1 MGIPALFR
9 GKPNMDSLVSL
20 GSLTAGIYSIFVMME
35 ILITSESS
43 SPLYFESAGMILT
56 LVSVGKYLESRS
68 KDKTTDAVSRLLNLN
83 PKSATVLRHGEERV
97 IPVADVVLGDTVIV
111 TSGSQIPVDGIVSF
125 GVSSVDESALTGESL
140 LLTKKIGDFVRAGT
154 ICLYGGIRVTAEKV
168 GKDTTLSQIIDLV
181 QKTGASK
188 APISRLA
195 DRISGIF
202 VPIILGLSMIVFL
215 IWLISGA
222 SVSSALSF
230 GIAVMVISCPCALGL
245 ATPVAVMV
253 ATGKS
258 ASLGI
263 LVKSARAL
271 ELAGRADTVIFDK
284 TGTLTYG
291 SPRVQAVYRSEGV
304 SVMKFSAIAV
314 SLESMSSHPF
324 AKAVVSSLEK
334 QDCHVYPVIDF
345 LTIPGRGVSGTINGI
360 RCFAG
365 NRKFMEEMQVSL
377 SFPSVLED
385 YGSRIY
391 FAEGNTPLGVISLVD
406 KIRDSAIETVVD
418 LHTLGFQTVML
429 TGDRKKTAEIV
440 AQSLG
445 IDRYF
450 PNLLPAEK
458 EAEIRNIRRQ
468 GHGTIMVGDGI
479 NDALS
484 LVSADV
490 GIAIGTGSDI
500 AINAADIVLMRSNL
514 MLALKGIKGVSD
526 IVVSLENHSA
536 TVTVSPDI
544 SDDELKN
551 AIVMADFKVSDL
563 VSSLESA
570 TELRHFLSSVLEEY
584 GMNNSDVHDVI
595 ESYRNRV
602 LLDNVNSDENSHLE
616 TSAGLSDISEYPQSS
631 GDENSSELSVDS
643 SSSGTPFNESVSSID
658 SQNDLASEPSA
669 VLSHAVSDD
678 GKKLDAKSQSSENQ
692 NNNPFGVTSSPLRNP
707 LLWTPPVTQ
716 SKGFECVRGNKT
728 EKPAESVDEVSSE
741 NYVCSKCG
749 APVSRLQRD
758 VSMLFNH
765 KILCKECMK

>member
-1 MGIPALFR
+1 M
-9 GKPNMDSLVSL
+9 
-20 GSLTAGIYSIFVMME
+20 
-35 ILITSESS
+35 
-43 SPLYFESAGMILT
+43 
-56 LVSVGKYLESRS
+56 
-68 KDKTTDAVSRLLNLN
+68 
-83 PKSATVLRHGEERV
+83 
-97 IPVADVVLGDTVIV
+97 
-111 TSGSQIPVDGIVSF
+111 
-125 GVSSVDESALTGESL
+125 
-140 LLTKKIGDFVRAGT
+140 
-154 ICLYGGIRVTAEKV
+154 YGGIRVTAEKV
-168 GKDTTLSQIIDLV
+168 GKDTILSQIIDLV
-181 QKTGASK
+181 QKTVASK

-202 VPIILGLSMIVFL
+202 VPIILGISVIVFL

-291 SPRVQAVYRSEGV
+291 SPRVQAVYRSEDV
-304 SVMKFSAIAV
+304 SIMKFSAIAV

-365 NRKFMEEMQVSL
+365 NRKFMEEMQVPL

-406 KIRDSAIETVVD
+406 KIRDSAIETVGV
-418 LHTLGFQTVML
+418 LQTLGFQTVML
-429 TGDRKKTAEIV
+429 TGDRQKTAEIV

-445 IDRYF
+445 IDRYSV
-450 PNLLPAEK
+450 NLLPGEK

-479 NDALS
+479 NDAPS

-514 MLALKGIKGVSD
+514 MLVSDIVKLSRFTLRTIKQNLFWAFIYNLIAIPLAAGVFFVPFGLHLSPGIAALCMSCSSVCVVLNALRIRKFKGSSDSSYFNLDTSNKLKNISMRKVISIEGMMCKHCQNAVFQALKGIMGVSD

-536 TVTVSPDI
+536 TVTVSPDV

-551 AIVMADFKVSDL
+551 AIVMADFKV
-563 VSSLESA
+563 
-570 TELRHFLSSVLEEY
+570 T
-584 GMNNSDVHDVI
+584 GI
-595 ESYRNRV
+595 
-602 LLDNVNSDENSHLE
+602 
-616 TSAGLSDISEYPQSS
+616 
-631 GDENSSELSVDS
+631 
-643 SSSGTPFNESVSSID
+643 
-658 SQNDLASEPSA
+658 
-669 VLSHAVSDD
+669 
-678 GKKLDAKSQSSENQ
+678 
-692 NNNPFGVTSSPLRNP
+692 
-707 LLWTPPVTQ
+707 
-716 SKGFECVRGNKT
+716 KT
-728 EKPAESVDEVSSE
+728 
-741 NYVCSKCG
+741 
-749 APVSRLQRD
+749 L
-758 VSMLFNH
+758 
-765 KILCKECMK
+765 